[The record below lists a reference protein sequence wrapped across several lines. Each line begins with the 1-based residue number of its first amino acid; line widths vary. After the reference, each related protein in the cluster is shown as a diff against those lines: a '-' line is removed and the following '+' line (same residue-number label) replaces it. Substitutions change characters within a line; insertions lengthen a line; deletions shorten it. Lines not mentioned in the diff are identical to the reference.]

1 MGVTLLI
8 SSICKGLASQAQTE
22 TPSAQLEQL
31 QQIVLENSKN
41 VMKIKTDFEKRLLV
55 LENDL
60 KESQDE
66 RLRTKEELTRT
77 KSQVTTPSSK
87 ARESS
92 FVSVCGFQPLSWRTL
107 GTVLFESI
115 SSEYNNPGN
124 MLDLSTGMFTVYTAG
139 VYTINYNTLSW
150 INYGGGEVKMMVF
163 HNGVEVPETE
173 IYSYASEHAHD
184 MASRSLVRFLALGD
198 TLELRLI
205 SICSGCQPNR
215 ITMCVSLIEEWL
227 L

>member
-1 MGVTLLI
+1 MGRRAGRTQQDVANILVTILI
-8 SSICKGLASQAQTE
+8 SSICTGLASQVSSSAQTE
-22 TPSAQLEQL
+22 ANSAQLEQL

-41 VMKIKTDFEKRLLV
+41 LMEIKTNFEKRLSV

-66 RLRTKEELTRT
+66 LLRTKEELRRT
-77 KSQVTTPSSK
+77 KSQITTPSSK

-92 FVSVCGFQPLSWRTL
+92 FMSVCGFQPLSWRTL

-150 INYGGGEVKMMVF
+150 INYGGGEVKMM
-163 HNGVEVPETE
+163 
-173 IYSYASEHAHD
+173 
-184 MASRSLVRFLALGD
+184 
-198 TLELRLI
+198 
-205 SICSGCQPNR
+205 
-215 ITMCVSLIEEWL
+215 
-227 L
+227 

>member
-41 VMKIKTDFEKRLLV
+41 LMEIKTNFEKRLLV

-66 RLRTKEELTRT
+66 LLRTNEELTRT
-77 KSQVTTPSSK
+77 KSQLTTPSSK
-87 ARESS
+87 ARDSS
-92 FVSVCGFQPLSWRTL
+92 FMSVCGFQPLSWRTL
-107 GTVLFESI
+107 GTVLFDSI

-124 MLDLSTGMFTVYTAG
+124 MRSIYRNVHRLYTAG
-139 VYTINYNTLSW
+139 VYTINY
-150 INYGGGEVKMMVF
+150 
-163 HNGVEVPETE
+163 
-173 IYSYASEHAHD
+173 
-184 MASRSLVRFLALGD
+184 
-198 TLELRLI
+198 
-205 SICSGCQPNR
+205 
-215 ITMCVSLIEEWL
+215 
-227 L
+227 